1 MVDDKIIYGILHEL
15 NDSAD
20 FENIQDF
27 MENGVLDSIDIMTL
41 VELLEDH
48 FAIEIGGKDIIPDN
62 LRTVDTICRLV
73 EKYGGSL

>member
-20 FENIQDF
+20 FEGIQDF

-41 VELLEDH
+41 VELLEDR
-48 FAIEIGGKDIIPDN
+48 FAIEIGGKDIIPDHFRN
-62 LRTVDTICRLV
+62 VDTICRLV